1 MGITSIK
8 EAVMDAEL
16 LKKEPPQ
23 PLRKQRKRPEEFP
36 IDSLPSLLKDAV
48 LGLHEVIQA
57 PIPICAQSV
66 LAIANLAVQG
76 HADIMLPIGQVRPIS
91 CFFLTIAESGER
103 KSSCDNRVL
112 KVIEDHEIKLKKKY
126 DLDREDSQNELAAW
140 EKQRQYILGNN
151 QKHPDKNS
159 KKLALDALGKKPEMP
174 LTPLLICPDPT
185 FEGLCKLMQTGQ
197 PSLGLFSSEGGQ
209 FISGYGMNEEN
220 KIRTAA
226 ALSDVWDGKT
236 IKRVR
241 AKDGTTILK
250 GRRLCMHL
258 MVQPQ
263 IASGF
268 LSDRALK
275 DQGILSRILISSPL
289 SSLGIRFQHVEKPE
303 NKKVLDAFKVVIETI
318 LAMPLPTLDFP
329 NELAPRVITLNEDTA
344 SLCNEFSDHVER
356 GIAEGKKLHP
366 IRGLANKLPEHA
378 LRIGTTFAL
387 IENIHT
393 QDLEYRYLKMGIDV
407 ASYYGDEALRLSDEG
422 RFDHDLQLAERLLDW
437 LYESWKEEN
446 ISLPDIYQ
454 RSLNAIGDKKTA
466 SKIVSILEDHGWL
479 QRNGEGI
486 QVGGYVR
493 RDSWRIIRE

>member
-1 MGITSIK
+1 MS
-8 EAVMDAEL
+8 AEL

-23 PLRKQRKRPEEFP
+23 PLRKQRERPEEFP
-36 IDSLPSLLKDAV
+36 IDSLPALLKDVV
-48 LGLHEVIQA
+48 LGLHNIIQA
-57 PIPICAQSV
+57 PVPICAQSV

-76 HADIMLPIGQVRPIS
+76 HADIMLPIGQVRPVS

-103 KSSCDNRVL
+103 KSSCDGAVL
-112 KVIEDHEIKLKKKY
+112 KVIEDHEAKLKKKN
-126 DLDREDSQNELAAW
+126 DLERDGWQNELAAW
-140 EKQRQYILGNN
+140 EKQRQDVLSN
-151 QKHPDKNS
+151 KKLPDKNS

-209 FISGYGMNEEN
+209 FIGGYGMNEEN

-226 ALSDVWDGKT
+226 ALSDVWDGKP

-241 AKDGTTILK
+241 AKDGTIILN

-258 MVQPQ
+258 MVQPK
-263 IASGF
+263 IAAGF
-268 LSDRALK
+268 LSDRTLR
-275 DQGILSRILISSPL
+275 DQGILSRILVSSPL
-289 SSLGIRFQHVEKPE
+289 TSSGTRFQHVEKPE
-303 NKKVLDAFKVVIETI
+303 SKKAIEAFNTAIEAI
-318 LAMPLPTLDFP
+318 LSLPLPTGPDFL
-329 NELAPRVITLNEDTA
+329 NELVPRVITLNEDTK
-344 SLCNEFSDHVER
+344 SLCNEFSDHIEKDL
-356 GIAEGKKLHP
+356 AEGKKLYH
-366 IRGLANKLPEHA
+366 IRGLANKLLEHA

-387 IENIHT
+387 IEDIHI
-393 QDLEYRYLKMGIDV
+393 QHLEYRHLKMGIDV
-407 ASYYGDEALRLSDEG
+407 ASYYGAEALRLSDEG
-422 RFDHDLQLAERLLDW
+422 SFDPDLQLAERLLEW
-437 LYESWKEEN
+437 LHDSWKEEN

-479 QRNGEGI
+479 KKNSEGT

-493 RDSWRIIRE
+493 RDSWKIIRE